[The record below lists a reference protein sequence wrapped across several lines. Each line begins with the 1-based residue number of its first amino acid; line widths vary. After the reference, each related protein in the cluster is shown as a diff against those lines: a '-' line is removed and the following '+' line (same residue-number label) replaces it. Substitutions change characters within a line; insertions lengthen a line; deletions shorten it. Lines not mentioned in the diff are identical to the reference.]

1 MIMTDEKIFEITGE
15 IHEKGGKKPFSKKV
29 KAKTESFANEK
40 AICLFGSKNKVK
52 RNKIFIKETKEVKAD
67 GKKEN

>member
-1 MIMTDEKIFEITGE
+1 MTDEKIFEITGE

-40 AICLFGSKNKVK
+40 AVCLFGSKNKVK